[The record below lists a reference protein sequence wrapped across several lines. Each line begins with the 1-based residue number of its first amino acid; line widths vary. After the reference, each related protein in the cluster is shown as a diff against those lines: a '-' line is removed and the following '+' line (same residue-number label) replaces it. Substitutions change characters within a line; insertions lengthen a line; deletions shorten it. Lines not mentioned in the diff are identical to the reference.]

1 LAAIFVAAAAICA
14 EVVRRALKSWLRRL
28 ADANPTELGEVLA
41 ASLPRPLAV
50 ATFLAAL
57 SFGARLL
64 PVSSTL
70 TMAFRHVLP
79 FAAGVIAVVVMM
91 RVGLRSIDAF
101 GKSNPALKASAGV
114 GKAAAWVGGL
124 ALIAVL
130 VSDAL
135 GISLA
140 PALTALGVGTLAV
153 ALALQDTLANF
164 FAGIYLL
171 VDKPVRP
178 GDFVRLESGHEGYV
192 DSIGWRSTQIKT
204 LIGSWVIV
212 PNATLSKAVLA
223 NFRGANPRLV
233 LEIRVDVAHG
243 SDVPAV
249 ERALDEVAKSVHQI
263 RGVLTDP
270 APYARF
276 HPGFTD
282 VSLAFTVYSK
292 LDPSA
297 DSVLVGHDIRNR
309 IAAQLA
315 KAGIALAMS
324 PRAR

>member
-1 LAAIFVAAAAICA
+1 MAI
-14 EVVRRALKSWLRRL
+14 
-28 ADANPTELGEVLA
+28 
-41 ASLPRPLAV
+41 
-50 ATFLAAL
+50 
-57 SFGARLL
+57 
-64 PVSSTL
+64 
-70 TMAFRHVLP
+70 RHVLP
-79 FAAGVIAVVVMM
+79 FAAGVLAVVVVM

-114 GKAAAWVGGL
+114 GKAATWVGGL

-164 FAGIYLL
+164 FSGIYLL

-178 GDFVRLESGHEGYV
+178 GDFVRLEGGHEGHV
-192 DSIGWRSTQIKT
+192 DAIGWRSTQIKT
-204 LIGSWVIV
+204 MVGSWVIV
-212 PNATLSKAVLA
+212 PNATLSKAVVA
-223 NFRGANPRLV
+223 NFRTTNPRLL

-243 SDVPAV
+243 SDVPEV
-249 ERALDEVAKSVHQI
+249 ERALLEVARSALEI
-263 RGVLTDP
+263 PGVLGDP

-282 VSLAFTVYSK
+282 VSLAFTVYAK
-292 LDPSA
+292 IDPFA

-309 IAAQLA
+309 IAATL
-315 KAGIALAMS
+315 KKGGIALAS
-324 PRAR
+324 GGARIAGR